1 MRKLEALEENEFNMI
16 CDSLNGV
23 VMDLKPL
30 GWRVEIT
37 EHVIK
42 AGEVLKLKWDVDIDI
57 LEYKLDFMPTIEF
70 LELLARVDL
79 FWQKNES
86 YYESLNIISPRA
98 KILKITSEVA
108 KHEPIRW
115 HPKMGSPLDFYLIA
129 LSQNLEYIIYSQDS
143 KGNNKSIWATS
154 GADLLECMFTISESF
169 YFGSLD
175 SLYNS
180 LKRDGWLRFKDQI

>member
-30 GWRVEIT
+30 SWRINIT
-37 EHVIK
+37 ENVIK
-42 AGEVLKLKWDVDIDI
+42 AGNVLKLKWEVDIDI
-57 LEYKLDFMPTIEF
+57 LEYKLDCMPNIEF
-70 LELLARVDL
+70 LELLTRVDL

-86 YYESLNIISPRA
+86 YYESFNIISPKA
-98 KILKITSEVA
+98 KILEITGEVA
-108 KHEPIRW
+108 KHEPIIW
-115 HPKMGSPLDFYLIA
+115 HPKMGSPLDFYMVA
-129 LSQNLEYIIYSQDS
+129 LGLNLEYIIYVQDS
-143 KGNNKSIWATS
+143 EGNDKSIWATS

-180 LKRDGWLRFKDQI
+180 LKKDGWLCFNDQI

>member
-23 VMDLKPL
+23 VMNLKPL

-37 EHVIK
+37 EQVIK
-42 AGEVLKLKWDVDIDI
+42 AGEVLKLKWGVDIDI

-108 KHEPIRW
+108 KHEPITW
-115 HPKMGSPLDFYLIA
+115 HPKMGSALDFYLIA

-180 LKRDGWLRFKDQI
+180 LKRDGWLCFKDQI

>member
-23 VMDLKPL
+23 VMNLKPL

-37 EHVIK
+37 EQVIK
-42 AGEVLKLKWDVDIDI
+42 AGDFLKLKWGVDIDI
-57 LEYKLDFMPTIEF
+57 LECKLDFMPTIEF

-98 KILKITSEVA
+98 KILKITSEFA

-115 HPKMGSPLDFYLIA
+115 YPKMGSALDFYLIA